1 MDGTLLNGRLV
12 FALGYKFGVSDKIRE
27 IMASD
32 LEGHE
37 KTEKIAQLWKGV
49 KAGAITDAIKSI
61 PIMDGA
67 SEVIE
72 EFRNRGYIMG
82 IISDSYTL
90 ATDYIVKKFNMHFNV
105 ANVLEVNDGII
116 TGKVEM
122 PLGWEKINC
131 WCKIS
136 VCKRFHLEKMARSM
150 NIDMRDTIAI
160 GDTKNDLCMI
170 ERAGTGIAFNPKDE
184 EIMENKIVVK
194 GQDLRKIM
202 PFV

>member
-90 ATDYIVKKFNMHFNV
+90 ATDYIVKKFNIHFNV